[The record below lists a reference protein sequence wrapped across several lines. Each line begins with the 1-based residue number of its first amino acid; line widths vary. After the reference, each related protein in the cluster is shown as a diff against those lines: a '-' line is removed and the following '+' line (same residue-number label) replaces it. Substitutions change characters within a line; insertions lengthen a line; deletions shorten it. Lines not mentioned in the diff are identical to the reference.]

1 MQNRIVNRQFLEN
14 YFNLINEYWINE
26 YCCGKCRYCSE
37 KEIFLY
43 EFKRTGFNT
52 FNLSVNN
59 WKLIEDF
66 NTSKILPIY
75 ENRFCNLL

>member
-1 MQNRIVNRQFLEN
+1 MQNRIFNRHILEN
-14 YFNLINEYWINE
+14 YFNLINEYWIDKH
-26 YCCGKCRYCSE
+26 CCVQCRYCS
-37 KEIFLY
+37 KREIILY
-43 EFKRTGFNT
+43 EFKRTGFNM

-75 ENRFCNLL
+75 ENRFWNQL